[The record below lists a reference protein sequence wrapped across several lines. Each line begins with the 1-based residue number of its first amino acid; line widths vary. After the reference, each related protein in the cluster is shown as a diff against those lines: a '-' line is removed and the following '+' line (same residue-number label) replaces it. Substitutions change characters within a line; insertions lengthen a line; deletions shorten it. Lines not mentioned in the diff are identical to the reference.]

1 MSSTL
6 IALRAATD
14 AGSAEQKREME
25 KKRNILILINQ
36 HLIENG
42 YTETAERLQHEAGSV
57 INKFE
62 VADNIDL
69 SLILSDFETY
79 NELRLG
85 KKPKLVRK
93 LKDDEIEKKAKPP
106 KPPSGGKSVPQK
118 DSKQKSGDSGKLPL
132 VNGASASNVSAADDS
147 ADEGITGPSSGLG
160 VQGNSVSLANKK
172 IENDDTDRIENR
184 LLKPPPQF
192 FNDPDM
198 KLLAGV
204 ISKEIYQE
212 SPNVRFDDIIR
223 LDEAKRLLS
232 EAVQLPLK
240 YPTIFTGILRP
251 WKGILLHGPPGT
263 GKTMLAKAVATE
275 CRTTFFNISAS
286 TLVSKW
292 RGDSE
297 KLVRA
302 LFELARHHAPSTIFV
317 DEIDSILGA
326 RGGDGAGGEHEAS
339 RRMKT
344 ELLVQMDGLRASKT
358 GEQVF
363 VMAASNLPW
372 DLDIAVLR
380 RLEKRV
386 LVPLPEAEARV
397 AMLRKHLQD
406 RTAPDI
412 PYEELAASTE
422 GYSGADIELLCREA
436 AMRPVRRLMTKL
448 TELEKSTPAPPPV
461 NGYVRSNA
469 AAYRALNTK
478 AEAIDIDSLLR
489 SDPVSAADVLAA
501 LQTTK
506 PSSDGK
512 MDKYEA
518 WQGEYGSV

>member
-1 MSSTL
+1 MSTTL

-25 KKRNILILINQ
+25 KKRNILILINA

-93 LKDDEIEKKAKPP
+93 LKDDEIEKKTRPP
-106 KPPSGGKSVPQK
+106 KPPIGGKSTQQK
-118 DSKQKSGDSGKLPL
+118 DSKPKGDSGKLPY
-132 VNGASASNVSAADDS
+132 VNGASNNNCAAADDS
-147 ADEGITGPSSGLG
+147 ADDGSISCSGLG
-160 VQGNSVSLANKK
+160 VQGSSVSLSNKK
-172 IENDDTDRIENR
+172 TDSEDIDRIENR

-192 FNDPDM
+192 FSDPDM

-212 SPNVRFDDIIR
+212 SPNVRFEDIIR
-223 LDEAKRLLS
+223 LDEAKRLLC

-326 RGGDGAGGEHEAS
+326 RGGDGGGGEHEAS

-344 ELLVQMDGLRASKT
+344 ELLVQMDGLRASKL

-406 RTAPDI
+406 RTSQDI
-412 PYEELAASTE
+412 PFDELAASTE

-448 TELEKSTPAPPPV
+448 IELEKAMPTPMPGHARSSAVGRILSTK
-461 NGYVRSNA
+461 
-469 AAYRALNTK
+469 TD
-478 AEAIDIDSLLR
+478 AIDVDSLLR
-489 SDPVSAADVLAA
+489 SDPVTAADVLAA
-501 LQTTK
+501 LETTR

-512 MDKYEA
+512 MDKYNA
-518 WQGEYGSV
+518 WQSEYGSV